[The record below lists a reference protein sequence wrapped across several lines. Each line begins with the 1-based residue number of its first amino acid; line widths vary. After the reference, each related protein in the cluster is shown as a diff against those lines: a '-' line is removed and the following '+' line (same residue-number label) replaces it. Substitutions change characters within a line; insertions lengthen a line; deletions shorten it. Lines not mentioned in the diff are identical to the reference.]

1 MQSGQCLTIGVWRGM
16 CNASQF
22 LNLYLGELQGNG
34 VQSYRRVFPRA
45 KYQSA
50 KASASRLLWK
60 PGVQQMLK
68 RKLEKMKYV
77 EKLLRSSCYS
87 PTAPASRLERRRA
100 PPDRNYN
107 DPSPTVQCRTLGYG
121 KVRTD
126 KSGEWQAPEKT
137 ESTE

>member
-1 MQSGQCLTIGVWRGM
+1 M

-68 RKLEKMKYV
+68 RKLEKMEDVK
-77 EKLLRSSCYS
+77 
-87 PTAPASRLERRRA
+87 
-100 PPDRNYN
+100 
-107 DPSPTVQCRTLGYG
+107 
-121 KVRTD
+121 
-126 KSGEWQAPEKT
+126 
-137 ESTE
+137 ES